1 MEAEA
6 GTTLRRPQPLFLD
19 NVSQATKLLE
29 KRREMYEAQD
39 QLEIQRERY
48 KKKEDDFKRE
58 EEKLVKKDQKL
69 QQQLFKFNKFLQDA
83 TAKQR
88 RAETRA
94 AEEATQIQQKDEEIH
109 DLESQL
115 EQCKQT
121 CAELDREV
129 QRNMQY
135 EAFLKQVTLAS
146 NDFPEIQDLVKRYET
161 LEGSNK
167 DLILEQRQSDS
178 RIEELRN
185 TFQNYRKEQEMEMMA
200 FTNRIAGLKYDLE
213 EVRKERQ
220 KLELHKDETTQESS
234 THSLRFGQ
242 IMMSVDNLFRRCTTK
257 RKNVKHTE
265 MMLLDEQG
273 SKSQDSG
280 EGSQNENEGSF
291 RSKKDTA
298 ISQLNVI
305 KEYIKDFKDITK
317 KLPQPEKKHK
327 KEAASTETTFPNIRV
342 QVEASQ
348 TTGDRGSQNSGSQA
362 NTANVSQNISRSF
375 QQN

>member
-146 NDFPEIQDLVKRYET
+146 NDFPEIRT
-161 LEGSNK
+161 L
-167 DLILEQRQSDS
+167 
-178 RIEELRN
+178 
-185 TFQNYRKEQEMEMMA
+185 
-200 FTNRIAGLKYDLE
+200 
-213 EVRKERQ
+213 
-220 KLELHKDETTQESS
+220 
-234 THSLRFGQ
+234 
-242 IMMSVDNLFRRCTTK
+242 
-257 RKNVKHTE
+257 
-265 MMLLDEQG
+265 
-273 SKSQDSG
+273 
-280 EGSQNENEGSF
+280 
-291 RSKKDTA
+291 
-298 ISQLNVI
+298 
-305 KEYIKDFKDITK
+305 
-317 KLPQPEKKHK
+317 
-327 KEAASTETTFPNIRV
+327 
-342 QVEASQ
+342 
-348 TTGDRGSQNSGSQA
+348 
-362 NTANVSQNISRSF
+362 
-375 QQN
+375 